1 MTHASAGTAALRLL
15 VVASVA
21 VLSAGAA
28 TAHAAAWPAV
38 PSSAEVAEQRVAM
51 LAAAEQGIA
60 DARRRWWDDEAGW
73 YTDFLFPAS
82 KDENLA
88 RLWSVYPLLEAL
100 AAVQVAQPT
109 PEHLAALRSVADAL
123 ADRYWNPNLKPV
135 GGYSWYPDLKNPLS
149 GAFFDDSG
157 WLGVAYVDVYEATH
171 DAKYLAAAHRAFV
184 FIVGAGWDQRDGG
197 VWWETAHSYKTIE
210 PLAAAVLIGTE
221 LYKVRHKRWYLNW
234 VDTLLTWADTYSFN
248 RDRGLYQRSATD
260 DTVMDYVQ
268 GLMIVATQE
277 LCVVA
282 KRPRLCTKAR
292 QLADAATVAFPSD
305 WWWAPQYDVVYL
317 RWMLEYYRLT
327 GDTRWYALA
336 LKNARLALTNSP
348 DNDNGLF
355 THGWDGRWIA
365 DGLEEHAGN
374 VALMAWT
381 AARAGSSSPRRK

>member
-1 MTHASAGTAALRLL
+1 MTRVFATAAAVSALVAF
-15 VVASVA
+15 VVASGV
-21 VLSAGAA
+21 GTG
-28 TAHAAAWPAV
+28 TAHAAAWPAL
-38 PSSAEVAEQRVAM
+38 PSNEEVAEQRAAL

-60 DARRRWWDDEAGW
+60 DARRRWWDDAAAW

-82 KDENLA
+82 EDENLA

-100 AAVQVAQPT
+100 AGVEAAQPT
-109 PEHLAALRSVADAL
+109 PDHLAALRRVADTL
-123 ADRYWNPNLKPV
+123 AGRYWNPDLKPV

-171 DAKYLAAAHRAFV
+171 DPKYLNEAHRAFV
-184 FIVGAGWDQRDGG
+184 FIVGAGWDPREGG

-234 VDTLLTWADTYSFN
+234 VDKLLTWADANSFN
-248 RDRGLYQRSATD
+248 RARGLYQRSATD
-260 DTVMDYVQ
+260 DTVMNYVQ

-277 LCVVA
+277 LCIAA
-282 KRPRLCTKAR
+282 KRPRLCGKAR
-292 QLADAATVAFPSD
+292 QLADAAAVAFPSD

-327 GDTRWYALA
+327 GDPRWYALA
-336 LKNARLALTNSP
+336 FKNARLALENSS
-348 DNDNGLF
+348 DQDNGLY

-381 AARAGSSSPRRK
+381 AALAGRVSTRRP